1 MESSY
6 FIGLMSGTS
15 LDGIDCALVEFAGS
29 APRLVDALCQPF
41 DPALRSELMALQASG
56 ADELHRAALAANGL
70 SRASAQAVATLLQK
84 TGVSAAQ
91 IAAIGHHGQTIRHRP
106 ELGYTL
112 QIGNHALLA
121 EFTGIT
127 VVGDFRS
134 RDVAAGGQGAPLVPA
149 FHQAVFGASDQTR
162 IVVNIGGIANLTV
175 LAPDQ
180 TVLGWDSGP
189 GNALLDYWINR
200 ERGLAYDANG
210 DWAASGQIDPQLLQN
225 LLAEPYFAQPAPKST
240 GRDLFNPDWLHAH
253 LQGGNRRSE
262 DIQATLCALTA
273 QSIADAARTHKPAT
287 LFLCGGGAH
296 NTTLRRMLSGLLP
309 DAAISTTAELGVDPD
324 WLEAMAFAWLARGC
338 LQNQPANLPAVTG
351 AAGLRILGAIYPR

>member
-1 MESSY
+1 MKPAY

-15 LDGIDCALVEFAGS
+15 LDGIDCALVDFSES
-29 APRLVDALCQPF
+29 TPRLVGALCQPF
-41 DPALRSELMALQASG
+41 DPALRDELLALQSATP
-56 ADELHRAALAANGL
+56 DELHRAALAANGL
-70 SRASAQAVATLLQK
+70 SRASAQAVQALLAQ
-84 TGVSAAQ
+84 TGVAAND
-91 IAAIGHHGQTIRHRP
+91 ITAIGHHGQTIRHRP

-121 EFTGIT
+121 ELTGIT

-149 FHQAVFGASDQTR
+149 FHQAIFGATNQTR

-180 TVLGWDSGP
+180 SVLGWDSGP
-189 GNALLDYWINR
+189 GNVLMDDWISR
-200 ERGLAYDANG
+200 ERGLAFDANG
-210 DWAASGQIDPQLLQN
+210 DWAASGKVDHTLLTD
-225 LLAEPYFAQPAPKST
+225 LLAEPFFALPAPKST
-240 GRDLFNPDWLHAH
+240 GRDLFNADWLLPRLQDHA
-253 LQGGNRRSE
+253 SA
-262 DIQATLCALTA
+262 DIQATLCRLTA
-273 QSIADAARTHKPAT
+273 QSIADAARPHHPAA

-296 NTTLRRMLSGLLP
+296 NATLRRMLSELLP

-324 WLEAMAFAWLARGC
+324 WLEAMAFAWLARCC

-351 AAGLRILGAIYPR
+351 AAGSRILGAIWPQ